1 MQTHE
6 LAYHGAF
13 APLEVT
19 TVEAKWEMVGPWLRL
34 RWRLEGAGKLVL
46 PRFAGRVRQDGL
58 WQATCFEMFV
68 RPQGGDAYAEYNF
81 SPSEAWAAYDFS
93 GRREGMANREMSH
106 DPVIAPRRGRQTL
119 IFDVALPLADLPA
132 LPAALS
138 LTAVIEEEGG
148 VKSFWAMTH
157 VDEDQPDFH
166 DPACFTATLAA
177 PESDEIR
184 H

>member
-13 APLEVT
+13 APHEVT
-19 TVEAKWEMVGPWLRL
+19 SVEAKWEIVGPWLRL
-34 RWRLEGAGKLVL
+34 RWRVEGAGKLML

-58 WQATCFEMFV
+58 WQTTCFEMFV
-68 RPQGGDAYAEYNF
+68 RSKSGTAYSEYNF
-81 SPSEAWAAYDFS
+81 SPSEAWAAYDFTAP
-93 GRREGMANREMSH
+93 RDGMSQRTISH
-106 DPVIAPRRGRQTL
+106 DPVITPRRGRQTL

-132 LPAALS
+132 LPANLS

-148 VKSFWAMTH
+148 VKSYWAMAH
-157 VDEDQPDFH
+157 GVGDKPDFH

-177 PESDEIR
+177 PEGDEIR